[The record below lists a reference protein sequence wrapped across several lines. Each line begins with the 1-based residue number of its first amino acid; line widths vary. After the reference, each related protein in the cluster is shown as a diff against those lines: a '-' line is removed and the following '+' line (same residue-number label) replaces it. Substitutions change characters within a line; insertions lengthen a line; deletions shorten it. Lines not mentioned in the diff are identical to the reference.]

1 MFAPPDLAACRT
13 LLRGGSRSFRAA
25 SLLLPPRVRDAATA
39 LYAFCRVADDAID
52 DSDEPAAALA
62 QLRLRLDAA
71 ARGAPHDSPVDRAFA
86 VILDRY
92 GIPVQIP
99 EAMLEGFAW
108 DAAGRRY
115 ESLPELNEYAVR
127 VAGTVGVMMTL
138 LMERREP
145 EVLAAACDLGIA
157 MQLTNI
163 ARDVGEDARLGRLY
177 LPRDWL
183 REAGIDP
190 DAWRDQPQFSPA
202 LAGVIA
208 RLLDA
213 AEPLYARAATAI
225 AHLPAACRP
234 GMHAARLIYA
244 RIGDALRARGLD
256 SVSQR
261 TVVGGWDK
269 SALLGAAIAA
279 ACRPASALAGDTVA
293 EGRFLVE
300 AVPRPAPAPFA
311 GDRVG
316 WLLDLFERLEREQA
330 RRALQEES

>member
-52 DSDEPAAALA
+52 GSNDPASALGV
-62 QLRLRLDAA
+62 LHERLAAA
-71 ARGAPHDSPVDRAFA
+71 ARGAPQDSPVDRAFA

-108 DAAGRRY
+108 DAAGRQY
-115 ESLPELNEYAVR
+115 ESLSQLNEYAVR

-138 LMERREP
+138 LMGRREP
-145 EVLAAACDLGIA
+145 EVLASACDLGVA

-177 LPRDWL
+177 LPREWL

-190 DAWRDQPQFSPA
+190 DEWRAQPQFSAA
-202 LAGVIA
+202 LAGVID
-208 RLLDA
+208 RLLAA
-213 AEPLYARAATAI
+213 AEPLYTRSGEAI

-244 RIGDALRARGLD
+244 RIGGALRARGLD
-256 SVSQR
+256 SVNRR
-261 TVVGGWDK
+261 TVVGGWEK

-279 ACRPASALAGDTVA
+279 ACRPASTLESAAVA
-293 EGRFLVE
+293 EGRFLID
-300 AVPRPAPAPFA
+300 AVPARSSEE
-311 GDRVG
+311 GGRIV
-316 WLLDLFERLEREQA
+316 WLIDLFERLEREQS
-330 RRALQEES
+330 RRAVTGQS